1 MTSARISAPPPWM
14 TLLEFRALGE
24 RAQMSTLL
32 PLLRRLPAGDGHP
45 VLVLPGFSA
54 SDRSTD
60 PLRNLLRRLGYRT
73 YGWGL
78 GVNVGPTPRI
88 LDGLVRKLDRAY
100 RRRDEAVSIVGWSLG
115 GIYARE
121 LARAR
126 PDMVRQVVTL
136 GSPIQM
142 IEADSSSAQPMWEAM
157 SRYHS
162 PGFRRAMRDV
172 HRPPLTIPNTSIYSR
187 TDGVVSWQACLV
199 ERTSTSENVRVYGSH
214 CGLGF
219 NAAAITVI
227 ADRIAQPAGT
237 WSHFSPPWYLRGAFP
252 PSVDL
257 DTARLPH
264 TAVA

>member
-1 MTSARISAPPPWM
+1 MSAKISAPPPWM
-14 TLLEFRALGE
+14 AALEFRALGE
-24 RAQMSTLL
+24 RAQMSAML
-32 PLLRRLPAGDGHP
+32 PLLRRLPTGDGHP

-60 PLRNLLRRLGYRT
+60 PLRNLLRRLDYRT

-78 GVNVGPTPRI
+78 GVNVGPTRRI
-88 LDGLVRKLDRAY
+88 LDGLVRKLDQAY
-100 RRRDEAVSIVGWSLG
+100 QRRGEPVSIVGWSLG

-126 PDMVRQVVTL
+126 PDVVRQVITL

-142 IEADSSSAQPMWEAM
+142 IEADSSSAQPMWDAM

-162 PGFRRAMRDV
+162 PGFRQEMRDV
-172 HRPPLTIPNTSIYSR
+172 HRPPLAIPNTSIYSR

-199 ERTSTSENVRVYGSH
+199 PRTATSENVRVFGSH

-219 NAAAITVI
+219 NSAAITVI
-227 ADRIAQPAGT
+227 ADRLAQPAGV
-237 WSHFSPPWYLRGAFP
+237 WSRFSPPWCLRGAFP
-252 PSVDL
+252 PATDL
-257 DTARLPH
+257 DSERLPAP
-264 TAVA
+264 AVA

>member
-1 MTSARISAPPPWM
+1 MSTKISAPPPWM
-14 TLLEFRALGE
+14 AALELRALGE
-24 RAQMSTLL
+24 RAQMSAML

-78 GVNVGPTPRI
+78 GVNVGPTRRI
-88 LDGLVRKLDRAY
+88 LDGLVSKLDQAY
-100 RRRDEAVSIVGWSLG
+100 QRRSEPVSIVGWSLG

-126 PDMVRQVVTL
+126 PDVVRQVITL

-162 PGFRRAMRDV
+162 PGFRREMRDV
-172 HRPPLTIPNTSIYSR
+172 HRPPLAIPNTSIYSR
-187 TDGVVSWQACLV
+187 HDGVVSWQACLV
-199 ERTSTSENVRVYGSH
+199 PRTATSENVRVFGSH

-219 NAAAITVI
+219 NSAAITVI
-227 ADRIAQPAGT
+227 ADRLAQPVGT

-252 PSVDL
+252 PATDL
-257 DTARLPH
+257 DSERLPAS
-264 TAVA
+264 AVA

>member
-1 MTSARISAPPPWM
+1 M

>member
-14 TLLEFRALGE
+14 ALLEFRALGE

-157 SRYHS
+157 SKYHS

>member
-14 TLLEFRALGE
+14 ALLEFRALGE